1 MPFFKFRKNGVE
13 QQAPSVA
20 PESHDVLRKRARH
33 RLIGTATLVLVG
45 VIGFPLLFDTQ
56 PRPIAVDIPIE
67 IPDKAKVEPLAPVAP
82 PAPVASEAPV
92 AKPPIE
98 EQAPAV
104 AAVAVAPAVEP
115 LARET
120 PLASPAAKPAEKAPV
135 KVEAKPEQPTPAKAN
150 EAARAQS
157 LLEGK
162 AADAKPADTK
172 AAASPVGDSAIR
184 YTVQIGAFADVLK
197 AREAR
202 VKLEKAGIKTYTQVV
217 TGAEGRRIR
226 VRVGPMQ
233 GKEAANKMAEKIRKL
248 DLSATVLEL

>member
-1 MPFFKFRKNGVE
+1 MPFFTFRKNGAE

-82 PAPVASEAPV
+82 VVAAASEAPTT
-92 AKPPIE
+92 KPAIE

-104 AAVAVAPAVEP
+104 VVPPVEP
-115 LARET
+115 VARET
-120 PLASPAAKPAEKAPV
+120 PLASPSAKPAEKAPV
-135 KVEAKPEQPTPAKAN
+135 KVEAKPEPTPAKTN
-150 EAARAQS
+150 DAARAQS

-162 AADAKPADTK
+162 AAETPA
-172 AAASPVGDSAIR
+172 ADSATR

-217 TGAEGRRIR
+217 TGSEGRRIR

-248 DLSATVLEL
+248 DLPAAVLEL

>member
-1 MPFFKFRKNGVE
+1 MPFFTFRKNGAE

-82 PAPVASEAPV
+82 PVPAASEAPL
-92 AKPPIE
+92 AKPAIE

-104 AAVAVAPAVEP
+104 VVPPVEP
-115 LARET
+115 VARET
-120 PLASPAAKPAEKAPV
+120 PLASSSVKPAEKAPV
-135 KVEAKPEQPTPAKAN
+135 KVEVKPEPTPAKTN
-150 EAARAQS
+150 DAARAQS

-162 AADAKPADTK
+162 AAEPPA
-172 AAASPVGDSAIR
+172 ADSATR

-202 VKLEKAGIKTYTQVV
+202 VKLERAGIKTYTQVV
-217 TGAEGRRIR
+217 TGSEGRRIR

-248 DLSATVLEL
+248 DLPAAVLEL

>member
-1 MPFFKFRKNGVE
+1 MPFFTFRKNGAE
-13 QQAPSVA
+13 QQAPSIA

-82 PAPVASEAPV
+82 PVPVASEAPL
-92 AKPPIE
+92 AKPAIE
-98 EQAPAV
+98 DQAPAAAA
-104 AAVAVAPAVEP
+104 AAVVPPVEP
-115 LARET
+115 VARET
-120 PLASPAAKPAEKAPV
+120 PLASPSAKPAEKAPV
-135 KVEAKPEQPTPAKAN
+135 KMEAKPEPTPAKISD
-150 EAARAQS
+150 AARAQS

-162 AADAKPADTK
+162 AAESPASD
-172 AAASPVGDSAIR
+172 AIR

-217 TGAEGRRIR
+217 NGSEGRRIR

-248 DLSATVLEL
+248 DLPAAVLEL

>member
-1 MPFFKFRKNGVE
+1 MPFFKFRKNGAE

-67 IPDKAKVEPLAPVAP
+67 IPDKAKVEPIAPVASP
-82 PAPVASEAPV
+82 VPVASEAPTT
-92 AKPPIE
+92 KPVIE

-104 AAVAVAPAVEP
+104 AAVIPPVEP
-115 LARET
+115 VARET
-120 PLASPAAKPAEKAPV
+120 PLASSNAKPVEKSPV
-135 KVEAKPEQPTPAKAN
+135 KPETKPEPPPAKTN
-150 EAARAQS
+150 DAARAQG

-162 AADAKPADTK
+162 AAETKPADTK
-172 AAASPVGDSAIR
+172 TAASPAADATR

-233 GKEAANKMAEKIRKL
+233 GKDAANKMAEKIRKL
-248 DLSATVLEL
+248 DLPAAVLEL

>member
-1 MPFFKFRKNGVE
+1 MPFFTFRKNGAE

-82 PAPVASEAPV
+82 PVPAASEAPL
-92 AKPPIE
+92 AKPAIE
-98 EQAPAV
+98 EQAPA
-104 AAVAVAPAVEP
+104 AAALVPPVVPPVQP
-115 LARET
+115 VARET
-120 PLASPAAKPAEKAPV
+120 PLASSSVKPAEKAPV
-135 KVEAKPEQPTPAKAN
+135 KVEVKPEPTPAKTN
-150 EAARAQS
+150 DAARAQS

-162 AADAKPADTK
+162 AAEPPA
-172 AAASPVGDSAIR
+172 ADSATR

-202 VKLEKAGIKTYTQVV
+202 VKLERAGIKTYTQVV
-217 TGAEGRRIR
+217 TGSEGRRIR

-248 DLSATVLEL
+248 DLPAAVLEL

>member
-1 MPFFKFRKNGVE
+1 MPFFTFRKNGAE

-67 IPDKAKVEPLAPVAP
+67 IPDKANVEPLAPVAP
-82 PAPVASEAPV
+82 VVAVASEAPT
-92 AKPPIE
+92 AKPAIE
-98 EQAPAV
+98 EQAPA
-104 AAVAVAPAVEP
+104 AVVPALEP
-115 LARET
+115 VARET
-120 PLASPAAKPAEKAPV
+120 PLASPSAKPAEKAPV
-135 KVEAKPEQPTPAKAN
+135 KVEAKPEPTPAKTN
-150 EAARAQS
+150 DAARAQS

-162 AADAKPADTK
+162 AAETPA
-172 AAASPVGDSAIR
+172 ADSATL

-217 TGAEGRRIR
+217 TGSEGRRIR

-248 DLSATVLEL
+248 DLPAAVLEL

>member
-1 MPFFKFRKNGVE
+1 MPFFTFRKNGAE
-13 QQAPSVA
+13 QQAPSIA

-82 PAPVASEAPV
+82 PVPAASEAPL
-92 AKPPIE
+92 AKPAIE

-104 AAVAVAPAVEP
+104 VVPPVEP
-115 LARET
+115 VARET
-120 PLASPAAKPAEKAPV
+120 PLASPSAKPAEKAPV
-135 KVEAKPEQPTPAKAN
+135 KVEAKPEPTPAKTN
-150 EAARAQS
+150 DAARAQS

-162 AADAKPADTK
+162 AAETPAADAT
-172 AAASPVGDSAIR
+172 R

-202 VKLEKAGIKTYTQVV
+202 AKLEKAGIKTYTQVV
-217 TGAEGRRIR
+217 TGSEGRRIR
-226 VRVGPMQ
+226 VRVGPVQ

-248 DLSATVLEL
+248 DLPAAVLEL

>member
-1 MPFFKFRKNGVE
+1 
-13 QQAPSVA
+13 
-20 PESHDVLRKRARH
+20 VLRKRARH

-82 PAPVASEAPV
+82 VVPVASEAPT
-92 AKPPIE
+92 AKPVIE
-98 EQAPAV
+98 EQIPAV
-104 AAVAVAPAVEP
+104 AAVVPPVEP
-115 LARET
+115 VARET
-120 PLASPAAKPAEKAPV
+120 PLASPTVKPAEKAPV
-135 KVEAKPEQPTPAKAN
+135 KVEAKPEPTPAKTSD
-150 EAARAQS
+150 AARAQS

-162 AADAKPADTK
+162 AAESPASDAT
-172 AAASPVGDSAIR
+172 R

-217 TGAEGRRIR
+217 NGSEGRRIR

-248 DLSATVLEL
+248 DLPAAVLEL

>member
-1 MPFFKFRKNGVE
+1 MPFFTFRKNGAE

-67 IPDKAKVEPLAPVAP
+67 IPDKTKVEPLAPVAP
-82 PAPVASEAPV
+82 PVPVASEAPL
-92 AKPPIE
+92 AKPAIE
-98 EQAPAV
+98 DQAPAA
-104 AAVAVAPAVEP
+104 AAVVPPVEP
-115 LARET
+115 VARET
-120 PLASPAAKPAEKAPV
+120 PLASPSAKPAEKAPV
-135 KVEAKPEQPTPAKAN
+135 KMEAKPEQTPAKISD
-150 EAARAQS
+150 AARAQS

-162 AADAKPADTK
+162 AAESPASD
-172 AAASPVGDSAIR
+172 AIR

-217 TGAEGRRIR
+217 TGSEGRRIR

-248 DLSATVLEL
+248 DLPAAVLEL

>member
-1 MPFFKFRKNGVE
+1 MPFFTFRKNGAE

-82 PAPVASEAPV
+82 VVAAASEAPTT
-92 AKPPIE
+92 KPAIE

-104 AAVAVAPAVEP
+104 VVPPVEP
-115 LARET
+115 VARET
-120 PLASPAAKPAEKAPV
+120 PLASPSAKPAEKAPV
-135 KVEAKPEQPTPAKAN
+135 KVEAKPEPTPAKTN
-150 EAARAQS
+150 DAARAQS

-162 AADAKPADTK
+162 AAEPPA
-172 AAASPVGDSAIR
+172 ADSATR

-217 TGAEGRRIR
+217 TGSEGRRIR

-248 DLSATVLEL
+248 DLPAAVLEL

>member
-1 MPFFKFRKNGVE
+1 MPFFTFRKNGAE

-82 PAPVASEAPV
+82 PVPAASEAPL
-92 AKPPIE
+92 AKPAIE
-98 EQAPAV
+98 EQAPAAAA
-104 AAVAVAPAVEP
+104 AAVVPPAVPPVEP
-115 LARET
+115 VARET
-120 PLASPAAKPAEKAPV
+120 PLASSSAKPAEKAPV
-135 KVEAKPEQPTPAKAN
+135 KVEVKPEPTPAKTN
-150 EAARAQS
+150 DAARAQS

-162 AADAKPADTK
+162 AAETPA
-172 AAASPVGDSAIR
+172 ADSATR

-202 VKLEKAGIKTYTQVV
+202 VKLERAGIKTYTQVV
-217 TGAEGRRIR
+217 TGSEGRRIR

-248 DLSATVLEL
+248 DLPAAVLEL

>member
-1 MPFFKFRKNGVE
+1 MPFFKFRKNGAE

-82 PAPVASEAPV
+82 SVPVASEAPL
-92 AKPPIE
+92 AKPAIE
-98 EQAPAV
+98 EQAPA
-104 AAVAVAPAVEP
+104 AAALVPSAVPPVEP
-115 LARET
+115 VARET
-120 PLASPAAKPAEKAPV
+120 PLASPSAKPAEKAPV
-135 KVEAKPEQPTPAKAN
+135 KVETKPEPTPAKTSD
-150 EAARAQS
+150 AARAQS

-162 AADAKPADTK
+162 AAESPASDAT
-172 AAASPVGDSAIR
+172 R

-202 VKLEKAGIKTYTQVV
+202 AKLEKAGIKTYTQVV
-217 TGAEGRRIR
+217 NGSEGRRIR

-248 DLSATVLEL
+248 DLPAAVLEL

>member
-67 IPDKAKVEPLAPVAP
+67 IPDKAKVEPLTPVAP
-82 PAPVASEAPV
+82 PVPVASEAPL

-98 EQAPAV
+98 EPAPAV

-135 KVEAKPEQPTPAKAN
+135 KLEAKPEPTPAKAN

-172 AAASPVGDSAIR
+172 VAASPVGDSAIR
-184 YTVQIGAFADVLK
+184 YTVQIGAFAEVLK

-248 DLSATVLEL
+248 DLPATVLEL

>member
-1 MPFFKFRKNGVE
+1 MPFFKFRKNGAE

-82 PAPVASEAPV
+82 PVPVASEAPL
-92 AKPPIE
+92 AKPANE
-98 EQAPAV
+98 EKAPAA
-104 AAVAVAPAVEP
+104 AAVVPPVVPPVEP
-115 LARET
+115 VARET
-120 PLASPAAKPAEKAPV
+120 PLASPSAKPAEKAPV
-135 KVEAKPEQPTPAKAN
+135 KVEAKPEPSPAKTN
-150 EAARAQS
+150 DAARAQS

-162 AADAKPADTK
+162 AAEPPA
-172 AAASPVGDSAIR
+172 ADSATR

-217 TGAEGRRIR
+217 TGSEGRRIR

-248 DLSATVLEL
+248 DLPAAVLEL

>member
-1 MPFFKFRKNGVE
+1 
-13 QQAPSVA
+13 
-20 PESHDVLRKRARH
+20 
-33 RLIGTATLVLVG
+33 LVG

-82 PAPVASEAPV
+82 PVPAASEAPL
-92 AKPPIE
+92 AKPAIE

-104 AAVAVAPAVEP
+104 VVPPVEP
-115 LARET
+115 VARET
-120 PLASPAAKPAEKAPV
+120 PLASSSVKPAEKAPV
-135 KVEAKPEQPTPAKAN
+135 KVEVKPEPTPAKTN
-150 EAARAQS
+150 DAARAQS

-162 AADAKPADTK
+162 AAEPPA
-172 AAASPVGDSAIR
+172 ADSATR

-217 TGAEGRRIR
+217 TGSEGRRIR

-248 DLSATVLEL
+248 DLPAAVLEL

>member
-1 MPFFKFRKNGVE
+1 MPFFTFRKNGAE

-82 PAPVASEAPV
+82 VVAAASEAPTT
-92 AKPPIE
+92 KPAIE

-104 AAVAVAPAVEP
+104 VVPPVEP
-115 LARET
+115 VARET
-120 PLASPAAKPAEKAPV
+120 PLASSSVKPAEKAPV
-135 KVEAKPEQPTPAKAN
+135 KVEVKPEPTPAKTN
-150 EAARAQS
+150 DAARAQS

-162 AADAKPADTK
+162 AAEPPA
-172 AAASPVGDSAIR
+172 ADSATR

-202 VKLEKAGIKTYTQVV
+202 VKLERAGIKTYTQVV
-217 TGAEGRRIR
+217 TGSEGRRIR

-248 DLSATVLEL
+248 DLPAAVLEL

>member
-1 MPFFKFRKNGVE
+1 MPFFTFRKNGAE

-33 RLIGTATLVLVG
+33 RLIGTATLVLLG

-67 IPDKAKVEPLAPVAP
+67 IPDKTKVEPLAPVAP
-82 PAPVASEAPV
+82 PVPVASEAPL
-92 AKPPIE
+92 AKPATE
-98 EQAPAV
+98 EQAPA
-104 AAVAVAPAVEP
+104 AVVPPVESV
-115 LARET
+115 ARET
-120 PLASPAAKPAEKAPV
+120 PLASSSAKPAEKAPV
-135 KVEAKPEQPTPAKAN
+135 KVEAKPEPTPAKTN
-150 EAARAQS
+150 DAARAQS

-162 AADAKPADTK
+162 AAETPA
-172 AAASPVGDSAIR
+172 ADSATR

-217 TGAEGRRIR
+217 TGSEGRRIR

-248 DLSATVLEL
+248 DLPAAVLEL

>member
-1 MPFFKFRKNGVE
+1 MPFFTFRKNGAE

-82 PAPVASEAPV
+82 PVPAASEAPL
-92 AKPPIE
+92 AKPAIE
-98 EQAPAV
+98 EQAPAAATAA
-104 AAVAVAPAVEP
+104 AAVVPPVEP
-115 LARET
+115 VARET
-120 PLASPAAKPAEKAPV
+120 PLASSSVKPAEKAPV
-135 KVEAKPEQPTPAKAN
+135 KVEVKPEPTPAKTN
-150 EAARAQS
+150 DAARAQS

-162 AADAKPADTK
+162 AAETPA
-172 AAASPVGDSAIR
+172 ADSATR

-202 VKLEKAGIKTYTQVV
+202 VKLERAGIKTYTQVV
-217 TGAEGRRIR
+217 TGSEGRRIR

-248 DLSATVLEL
+248 DLPAAVLEL

>member
-1 MPFFKFRKNGVE
+1 MPFFTFRKNGAE

-45 VIGFPLLFDTQ
+45 VIGFPLLFDT
-56 PRPIAVDIPIE
+56 V
-67 IPDKAKVEPLAPVAP
+67 APVVA
-82 PAPVASEAPV
+82 AASEAPT
-92 AKPPIE
+92 AKPAIE
-98 EQAPAV
+98 EQAPA
-104 AAVAVAPAVEP
+104 AAALVPPVVPPVQP
-115 LARET
+115 VARET
-120 PLASPAAKPAEKAPV
+120 PLASSSVKPAEKAPV
-135 KVEAKPEQPTPAKAN
+135 KVEVKPEPTPAKTN
-150 EAARAQS
+150 DAARAQS

-162 AADAKPADTK
+162 AAEPPA
-172 AAASPVGDSAIR
+172 ADSATR

-217 TGAEGRRIR
+217 TGSEGRRIR

-248 DLSATVLEL
+248 DLPAAVLEL

>member
-1 MPFFKFRKNGVE
+1 MPFFKFRKNGAE

-82 PAPVASEAPV
+82 PVPAASEAPL
-92 AKPPIE
+92 AKPAIE
-98 EQAPAV
+98 EQAPAA
-104 AAVAVAPAVEP
+104 AAVVPPVVP
-115 LARET
+115 PVQPVARET
-120 PLASPAAKPAEKAPV
+120 PLASSSAKPAEKAPV
-135 KVEAKPEQPTPAKAN
+135 KVEVKPDAKTN
-150 EAARAQS
+150 DAARAQS

-162 AADAKPADTK
+162 AAETPA
-172 AAASPVGDSAIR
+172 ADSATR

-202 VKLEKAGIKTYTQVV
+202 AKLEKAGIKTYTQVV
-217 TGAEGRRIR
+217 TGSEGRRIR

-248 DLSATVLEL
+248 DLPAAVLEL

>member
-1 MPFFKFRKNGVE
+1 MPFFTFRKNGAE

-67 IPDKAKVEPLAPVAP
+67 IPDKAKVEPLAPVASP
-82 PAPVASEAPV
+82 VPVASEARL
-92 AKPPIE
+92 AKPGIE
-98 EQAPAV
+98 EQAPAA
-104 AAVAVAPAVEP
+104 AAVVPPVVP
-115 LARET
+115 PVVPVARET
-120 PLASPAAKPAEKAPV
+120 PLASPSAKPAEKAPV
-135 KVEAKPEQPTPAKAN
+135 KVEAKPELTPAKTN
-150 EAARAQS
+150 DAARAQS

-162 AADAKPADTK
+162 AAETSTA
-172 AAASPVGDSAIR
+172 DSATR

-202 VKLEKAGIKTYTQVV
+202 AKLEKAGIKTYTQVV
-217 TGAEGRRIR
+217 TGSEGRRIR
-226 VRVGPMQ
+226 VRVGPVQ

-248 DLSATVLEL
+248 DLPAAVLEL

>member
-1 MPFFKFRKNGVE
+1 MPFFTFRKNGAE

-82 PAPVASEAPV
+82 PVPAASETPL
-92 AKPPIE
+92 AKPAIE
-98 EQAPAV
+98 EQAPA
-104 AAVAVAPAVEP
+104 AAALVPPVVPPVEP
-115 LARET
+115 VARET
-120 PLASPAAKPAEKAPV
+120 PLASTSAKPAEKAPV
-135 KVEAKPEQPTPAKAN
+135 KVEVKPDAKTN
-150 EAARAQS
+150 DAARAQS

-162 AADAKPADTK
+162 AAEPPA
-172 AAASPVGDSAIR
+172 ADSATR

-217 TGAEGRRIR
+217 TGSEGRRIR

-248 DLSATVLEL
+248 DLPAAVLEL

>member
-1 MPFFKFRKNGVE
+1 MPFFKFRKNGAE

-82 PAPVASEAPV
+82 PVPAASEAPL
-92 AKPPIE
+92 AKPAIE

-104 AAVAVAPAVEP
+104 VVPPVEP
-115 LARET
+115 VARET
-120 PLASPAAKPAEKAPV
+120 PLASPPAKPAEKAPV
-135 KVEAKPEQPTPAKAN
+135 KVETKTDAKTN
-150 EAARAQS
+150 DAARAQS

-162 AADAKPADTK
+162 PAETPAADAT
-172 AAASPVGDSAIR
+172 R

-202 VKLEKAGIKTYTQVV
+202 AKLEKAGIKTYTQVV
-217 TGAEGRRIR
+217 NVSEGRRIR

-248 DLSATVLEL
+248 DLPAAVLEL

>member
-1 MPFFKFRKNGVE
+1 MPFFTFRKNGAE

-82 PAPVASEAPV
+82 VVAAASEAPT
-92 AKPPIE
+92 AKPAIE

-104 AAVAVAPAVEP
+104 VVPPVEP
-115 LARET
+115 VARET
-120 PLASPAAKPAEKAPV
+120 PLASPSAKPAEKAPV
-135 KVEAKPEQPTPAKAN
+135 KVEAKPEPTPAKTN
-150 EAARAQS
+150 DAARAQS

-162 AADAKPADTK
+162 PAETPAADAT
-172 AAASPVGDSAIR
+172 R

-202 VKLEKAGIKTYTQVV
+202 AKLEKAGIKTYTPVV
-217 TGAEGRRIR
+217 TGSEGRRIR
-226 VRVGPMQ
+226 VRVGPVQ

-248 DLSATVLEL
+248 DLPAAVLEL

>member
-1 MPFFKFRKNGVE
+1 MPFFTFRKNGAE

-82 PAPVASEAPV
+82 VVAVASEAPT
-92 AKPPIE
+92 AKPAIE
-98 EQAPAV
+98 EQAPAAAA
-104 AAVAVAPAVEP
+104 AAVVPPVVPPVEP
-115 LARET
+115 VARET
-120 PLASPAAKPAEKAPV
+120 PLASSSAKPAEKAPV
-135 KVEAKPEQPTPAKAN
+135 KVEVKPEPTPAKTN
-150 EAARAQS
+150 DAARAQS

-162 AADAKPADTK
+162 AAETPA
-172 AAASPVGDSAIR
+172 ADSATR

-202 VKLEKAGIKTYTQVV
+202 VKLERAGIKTYTQVV
-217 TGAEGRRIR
+217 TGSEGRRIR

-248 DLSATVLEL
+248 DLPAAVLEL

>member
-1 MPFFKFRKNGVE
+1 MPFFTFRKNGAE

-67 IPDKAKVEPLAPVAP
+67 IPDKAKVEPLVPVAP
-82 PAPVASEAPV
+82 VVAAASEAPT
-92 AKPPIE
+92 AKPAIE
-98 EQAPAV
+98 EQAPA
-104 AAVAVAPAVEP
+104 AAALVPPVVPPVQP
-115 LARET
+115 VARET
-120 PLASPAAKPAEKAPV
+120 PLASSSVKPAEKAPV
-135 KVEAKPEQPTPAKAN
+135 KVEVKPEPTPAKTN
-150 EAARAQS
+150 DAARAQS

-162 AADAKPADTK
+162 AAEPPA
-172 AAASPVGDSAIR
+172 ADSATR

-202 VKLEKAGIKTYTQVV
+202 VKLERAGIKTYTQVV
-217 TGAEGRRIR
+217 TGSEGRRIR

-248 DLSATVLEL
+248 DLPAAVLEL

>member
-1 MPFFKFRKNGVE
+1 MPFFTFRKNGAE

-82 PAPVASEAPV
+82 PVPAASEAPL
-92 AKPPIE
+92 AKPAIE
-98 EQAPAV
+98 EQAPA
-104 AAVAVAPAVEP
+104 AAALVPPVVPPVQP
-115 LARET
+115 VARET
-120 PLASPAAKPAEKAPV
+120 PLASSSVKPAEKAPV
-135 KVEAKPEQPTPAKAN
+135 KVEVKPEPTPAKTN
-150 EAARAQS
+150 DAARAQS

-162 AADAKPADTK
+162 PAETPAADAT
-172 AAASPVGDSAIR
+172 R

-202 VKLEKAGIKTYTQVV
+202 AKLEKAGIKTYTQVV
-217 TGAEGRRIR
+217 TGSEGRRIR
-226 VRVGPMQ
+226 VRVGPVQ

-248 DLSATVLEL
+248 DLPAAVLEL

>member
-82 PAPVASEAPV
+82 PAPVASEAPL

-98 EQAPAV
+98 EPAPAV

-135 KVEAKPEQPTPAKAN
+135 KVEAKPEPTPAKAN

-172 AAASPVGDSAIR
+172 VAASPVGDSAIR
-184 YTVQIGAFADVLK
+184 YTVQIGAFAEVLK

-248 DLSATVLEL
+248 DLPATVLEL

>member
-1 MPFFKFRKNGVE
+1 MPFFTFRKNGAE

-82 PAPVASEAPV
+82 VVAAASEAPTT
-92 AKPPIE
+92 KPAIE

-104 AAVAVAPAVEP
+104 VVPPVEP
-115 LARET
+115 VARET
-120 PLASPAAKPAEKAPV
+120 PLASPSAKPAEKAPV
-135 KVEAKPEQPTPAKAN
+135 KVEAKPEPTPAKTN
-150 EAARAQS
+150 DAARAQS

-162 AADAKPADTK
+162 PAETPAADAT
-172 AAASPVGDSAIR
+172 R

-202 VKLEKAGIKTYTQVV
+202 AKLEKAGIKTYTQVV
-217 TGAEGRRIR
+217 TGSEGRRIR
-226 VRVGPMQ
+226 VRVGPVQ

-248 DLSATVLEL
+248 DLPAAVLEL

>member
-1 MPFFKFRKNGVE
+1 MPFFKFRKNGAE

-82 PAPVASEAPV
+82 VVPVASEAPT
-92 AKPPIE
+92 AKPVIE
-98 EQAPAV
+98 EQIPAV
-104 AAVAVAPAVEP
+104 AAVVPPVEP
-115 LARET
+115 VARET
-120 PLASPAAKPAEKAPV
+120 PLASPTVKPAEKAPV
-135 KVEAKPEQPTPAKAN
+135 KVEAKPEPTPAKTSD
-150 EAARAQS
+150 AARAQS

-162 AADAKPADTK
+162 AAESPASDAT
-172 AAASPVGDSAIR
+172 R

-217 TGAEGRRIR
+217 NGSEGRRIR

-248 DLSATVLEL
+248 DLPAAVLEL

>member
-33 RLIGTATLVLVG
+33 RLIGTASLVLVG

-56 PRPIAVDIPIE
+56 PRPIAVDIPID
-67 IPDKAKVEPLAPVAP
+67 IPDKAKVEPLVPVAPAAAVASQAPVAQA
-82 PAPVASEAPV
+82 PAV
-92 AKPPIE
+92 
-98 EQAPAV
+98 EQAPA
-104 AAVAVAPAVEP
+104 AAATEP
-115 LARET
+115 SPEPVARET
-120 PLASPAAKPAEKAPV
+120 PLASPAAKPVEKVPV
-135 KVEAKPEQPTPAKAN
+135 KVEAKPEPTPAKAN
-150 EAARAQS
+150 EAARAQG

-162 AADAKPADTK
+162 AADAIPADAK
-172 AAASPVGDSAIR
+172 AAASPAGDSAIR

-202 VKLEKAGIKTYTQVV
+202 GKLEKAGIKTYTQVV

-248 DLSATVLEL
+248 DLPASVLEL

>member
-1 MPFFKFRKNGVE
+1 MPFFTFRKNGAE

-67 IPDKAKVEPLAPVAP
+67 IPDKAKVEPLAPVVA
-82 PAPVASEAPV
+82 AASEAPT
-92 AKPPIE
+92 AKPAIE
-98 EQAPAV
+98 EQAPA
-104 AAVAVAPAVEP
+104 AAALVPPVVPPVQP
-115 LARET
+115 VARET
-120 PLASPAAKPAEKAPV
+120 PLASPSAKPAEKAPV
-135 KVEAKPEQPTPAKAN
+135 KVEAKPEPTPAKTN
-150 EAARAQS
+150 DAARAQS

-162 AADAKPADTK
+162 AAEPPA
-172 AAASPVGDSAIR
+172 ADSATR

-217 TGAEGRRIR
+217 TGSEGRRIR
-226 VRVGPMQ
+226 VRVGPVQ

-248 DLSATVLEL
+248 DLPAAVLEL

>member
-1 MPFFKFRKNGVE
+1 MPFFTFRKNGAE

-82 PAPVASEAPV
+82 VVAAASEAPTT
-92 AKPPIE
+92 KPAIE
-98 EQAPAV
+98 EQAPAA
-104 AAVAVAPAVEP
+104 AAVVPPVVPPVEP
-115 LARET
+115 VARET
-120 PLASPAAKPAEKAPV
+120 PLASSSAKPAEKASV
-135 KVEAKPEQPTPAKAN
+135 KLEAKPEPTPAKTN
-150 EAARAQS
+150 DAARAQS

-162 AADAKPADTK
+162 AAEPPA
-172 AAASPVGDSAIR
+172 ADSATR

-217 TGAEGRRIR
+217 TGSEGRRIR

-248 DLSATVLEL
+248 DLPAAVLEL